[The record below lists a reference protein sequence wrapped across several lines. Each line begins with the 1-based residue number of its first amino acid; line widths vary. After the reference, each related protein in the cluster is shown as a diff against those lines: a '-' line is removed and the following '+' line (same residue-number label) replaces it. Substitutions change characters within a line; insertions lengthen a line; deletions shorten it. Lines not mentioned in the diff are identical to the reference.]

1 MDRRG
6 HRHHAVTNAAV
17 AGVVAVASLLVL
29 AGCLPSGTRGTGTR
43 DPGGALSSSPAATP
57 AGSRGPSST
66 PSFVPPTPTPAPT
79 FAVYT
84 VAKGDNLNSIA
95 RKYATT
101 ARSLAFWNR
110 GTYPSLDPDAA
121 GYAPN
126 RLGVGWTLRLVP
138 GLVYDEE
145 TGDPVLPSGAV
156 PAP

>member
-1 MDRRG
+1 MDPRG
-6 HRHHAVTNAAV
+6 HRRQAAKKT
-17 AGVVAVASLLVL
+17 APASLLTLCGLVAL
-29 AGCLPSGTRGTGTR
+29 AGCLPSGTRGTGTHGDGTVPR
-43 DPGGALSSSPAATP
+43 SSAALSMAPSGPPA
-57 AGSRGPSST
+57 S

-84 VAKGDNLNSIA
+84 VARGDNLNSIA
-95 RKYATT
+95 KKYATT

-110 GTYPSLDPDAA
+110 AAYPSLDPEAA

-126 RLGVGWTLRLVP
+126 RLQVGWTLRLVP

>member
-1 MDRRG
+1 MSQIVRL
-6 HRHHAVTNAAV
+6 AI
-17 AGVVAVASLLVL
+17 LVL
-29 AGCLPSGTRGTGTR
+29 LFAALGACLPAGTRGTGGG
-43 DPGGALSSSPAATP
+43 PGGGATP
-57 AGSRGPSST
+57 SATRPATAPSGPT
-66 PSFVPPTPTPAPT
+66 PTPTFVAPTPTPAPS

-84 VAKGDNLNSIA
+84 VAKGDSLNTIA
-95 RKYATT
+95 KKYATT

-110 GTYPSLDPDAA
+110 ATYPSLDPDAA

-126 RLGVGWTLRLVP
+126 RLQLGWTLRLIP

>member
-17 AGVVAVASLLVL
+17 AGVVAVASLLAL

-156 PAP
+156 RAP